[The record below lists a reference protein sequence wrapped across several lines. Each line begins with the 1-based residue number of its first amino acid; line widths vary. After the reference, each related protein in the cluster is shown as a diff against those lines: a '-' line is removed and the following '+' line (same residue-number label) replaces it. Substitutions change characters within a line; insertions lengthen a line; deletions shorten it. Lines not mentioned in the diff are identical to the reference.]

1 VCLPARSNSDALPL
15 TDDDV
20 TQMKASDV
28 VAAELITNYRIMLDF
43 YGMVLVDARTG
54 SVARSPAFKSRCD
67 AV

>member
-1 VCLPARSNSDALPL
+1 LPARSNSDALPL

-54 SVARSPAFKSRCD
+54 E
-67 AV
+67 